1 MEPANMNVRPLEDD
15 DYQPIIAAIDDW
27 FGGRHVA
34 DLLPRMFFVHFRAT
48 SYAIE
53 DDGKVIGFLTGFVS
67 QTYSDQAYIHFV
79 GVHPDHR
86 RRGLGRR
93 LYSSFFENVRRL
105 GCRTVRC
112 LTSPVNTKSIAFHA
126 GMGFQIERVTGV
138 RQGVPC
144 TINYEVNGADRVLFV
159 RSLC

>member
-1 MEPANMNVRPLEDD
+1 MEPANMNIRHLEDD

-53 DDGKVIGFLTGFVS
+53 DDGKVIGFLAGFVS
-67 QTYSDQAYIHFV
+67 QAYSDQAYIHFV

-93 LYSSFFENVRRL
+93 LYSSFFENVRGL

-112 LTSPVNTKSIAFHA
+112 LTSPVNTKSIAFHT

-138 RQGVPC
+138 QQGVPC

-159 RSLC
+159 RSLS